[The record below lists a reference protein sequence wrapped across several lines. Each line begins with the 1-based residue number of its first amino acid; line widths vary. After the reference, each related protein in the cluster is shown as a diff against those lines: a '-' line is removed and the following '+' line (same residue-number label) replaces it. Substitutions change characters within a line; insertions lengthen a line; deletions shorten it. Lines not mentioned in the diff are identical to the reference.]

1 MSSILE
7 VSLDDESELHQG
19 VEHFLGDVLILSFL
33 TYNTVDHV
41 LKVLP
46 VSLLRDRLFHVRNNL
61 NSFSIFCDLAKEHCC
76 LSNGDFKSFPIP
88 ANGFDLTELLESLTV
103 ICLDYIKK
111 NKLCMSDRDSV
122 LGSVCSFLQTKE
134 FEQFERQEI
143 TLEELKEYLK

>member
-7 VSLDDESELHQG
+7 VSLDNEKELFKG

-46 VSLLRDRLFHVRNNL
+46 SSILRDRLFYVRIDDF
-61 NSFSIFCDLAKEHCC
+61 NSFSIFRDMAKEHYC
-76 LSNGDFKSFPIP
+76 LENGDFESFPMP

-103 ICLDYIKK
+103 MCLDYIKK

-122 LGSVCSFLQTKE
+122 LESVCSFLQTKE

-143 TLEELKEYLK
+143 TLEELEELI